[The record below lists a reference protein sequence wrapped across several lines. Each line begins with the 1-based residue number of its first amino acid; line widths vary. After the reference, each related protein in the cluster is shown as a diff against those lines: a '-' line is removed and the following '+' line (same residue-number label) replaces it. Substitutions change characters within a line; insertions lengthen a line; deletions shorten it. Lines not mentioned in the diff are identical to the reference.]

1 MFMPKIESER
11 LQYLR
16 REQGVLRAD
25 SYRDIREIIANQDE
39 DSRNVRQVVILPAAC
54 WGGPRYM
61 FERQQDAMACIRN
74 FSRPYLF
81 ITMTTNPKWTEIFES
96 LTPD

>member
-1 MFMPKIESER
+1 MLMQKIESER
-11 LQYLR
+11 LQYLM
-16 REQGVLRAD
+16 REQGRLMGCSYRVLRE
-25 SYRDIREIIANQDE
+25 SIVNQDE
-39 DSRNVRQVVILPAAC
+39 DSRNVRQVVILSAAC